1 MGDATSVAGW
11 VLLLLALAAVTAAAD
26 AVIAA
31 RAAGRA
37 ADVADF
43 AAPLRETARLLVK
56 QRRTTRHPDPLLW
69 RLGSGAVLLVAS
81 VASVVTP
88 VGGWVV
94 ADLGIG
100 VVWWT
105 AFLALLWVALWLL
118 GWAPNAPYP
127 LIAGYRFVAQALAY
141 EMPLAISVI
150 TTALAAGTLQVSGIA
165 AGQRDLWY
173 AVWQPVGLVIYLV
186 CGLAIA
192 FFGPMS
198 QPLAKDLAGG
208 VAAELAG
215 VDRLVF
221 LAGRWVVVVVVAA
234 FTVPLFL
241 GGGEGP
247 LLPVWAWS
255 LVKTALVLA
264 VLLWARWRLP
274 LVRVER
280 FEEFA
285 WMVLLPL
292 SLLQAFVV
300 GVVVLVANG

>member
-1 MGDATSVAGW
+1 MTDVFSVAGW
-11 VLLLLALAAVTAAAD
+11 VLLLLVLAAAGAAAD
-26 AVIAA
+26 AAIAA
-31 RAAGRA
+31 RLAGRA
-37 ADVADF
+37 VGVREVT
-43 AAPLRETARLLVK
+43 APLLVK

-69 RLGSGAVLLVAS
+69 RMAGGGVLVVAS

-105 AFLALLWVALWLL
+105 AFLALLWGAVWLA
-118 GWAPNAPYP
+118 GWAPNAAYP
-127 LIAGYRFVAQALAY
+127 LVAGYRFVAQALAY
-141 EMPLAISVI
+141 EMPLAITVI
-150 TTALAAGTLQVSGIA
+150 TVALAAGTLQVSGIVT
-165 AGQRDLWY
+165 GQQELWY
-173 AVWQPVGLVIYLV
+173 AVWQPVGLATYLV

-192 FFGPMS
+192 FFGPFS
-198 QPLAKDLAGG
+198 QPLARDIAGG
-208 VAAELAG
+208 IAAELAG

-241 GGGEGP
+241 GGGAGP
-247 LLPVWAWS
+247 LLPGWAWS
-255 LVKTALVLA
+255 LVKTLIVLA
-264 VLLWARWRLP
+264 AMLYTRWRLP
-274 LVRVER
+274 LVRVDR

-292 SLLQAFVV
+292 SLLQAFMV
-300 GVVVLVANG
+300 GVVVLIANG